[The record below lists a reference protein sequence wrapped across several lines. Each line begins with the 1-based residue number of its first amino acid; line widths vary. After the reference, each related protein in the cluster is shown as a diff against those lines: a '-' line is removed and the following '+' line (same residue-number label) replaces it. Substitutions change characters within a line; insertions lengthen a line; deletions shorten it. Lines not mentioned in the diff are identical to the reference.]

1 MKKII
6 SMGIASAVLALTA
19 VAASAAIKADTKDAL
34 TPGSTIT
41 VDITTTEAIE
51 GYQFVVS
58 ADGLEVVSVKQNR
71 PVVDGETDESAVLD
85 KDALEDGSYL
95 LIGGSADGW
104 KAGDVIATVT
114 YTVTAEEGENVT
126 VAFAPDGGVEAT
138 FEAYGPFTIGGA
150 GEPVDPTDPTDP
162 TDPENPGTGIALA
175 VVPAVLAGAAVVV
188 AKKRK

>member
-41 VDITTTEAIE
+41 VDITTTEAID

-58 ADGLEVVSVKQNR
+58 AEGLEVVKVKQNK
-71 PVVDGETDESAVLD
+71 VQVDGEDEELCVTTKEA
-85 KDALEDGSYL
+85 KEDGSYL
-95 LIGGSADGW
+95 LIGGSAEGW
-104 KAGDVIATVT
+104 KAGDVIATIT
-114 YTVTAEEGENVT
+114 YTVTAEEGENVA

-138 FEAYGPFTIGGA
+138 FEAYGPYTIGAANPNPGQNP
-150 GEPVDPTDPTDP
+150 GGNPGQ
-162 TDPENPGTGIALA
+162 NPGTGVALA